1 MILNRLAIA
10 KGRLLRLSGLALALT
25 LLLLL
30 SPPAALAVGTGN
42 ANSPDANIIRLGED
56 VRVAPTDSVENVVAF
71 GGNII
76 VEGKVRS
83 NVIAFGGDIEVRD
96 GAVVGDGMTTE
107 DYAVM
112 SFGGTVT
119 EAAGAEVVGKTVD
132 LGSLDWAE
140 GTAAALGAPFRQGSA
155 TGWAIGL
162 AFWLLLAFL
171 ASRLAPRQVG
181 AVAGHLERRPLSS
194 LGWGALGALII
205 FPLITLLLVV
215 TVVGIFAAV
224 PLALLIMPVLFL
236 AGYLA
241 AASILGQ
248 RLLRAVG
255 STEPALIAATLTGVV
270 VFELLTLVPVLGAL
284 LLGLV
289 WLAGFGATVAA
300 LRDWRRNRSEGRMAS
315 PAPTTNSGQGKVSV
329 AP

>member
-1 MILNRLAIA
+1 MILNRPAIA
-10 KGRLLRLSGLALALT
+10 KGHLLRLSGLALVLT

-42 ANSPDANIIRLGED
+42 PDSLDANIIRLGED

-96 GAVVGDGMTTE
+96 GAVVGDGMTAE
-107 DYAVM
+107 DFAVM
-112 SFGGTVT
+112 SFGGTVS
-119 EAAGAEVVGKTVD
+119 EAPGANVVGKTVD
-132 LGSLDWAE
+132 LGSLDWVE
-140 GTAAALGAPFRQGSA
+140 GAGEALGAPFRGGSA

-162 AFWLLLAFL
+162 AFWLLVAFL
-171 ASRLAPRQVG
+171 AARLAPRQVE
-181 AVAGHLERRPLSS
+181 AVSKQLNRRPLPS
-194 LGWGALGALII
+194 LGWGALEALII
-205 FPLITLLLVV
+205 FPLITLLLVI

-224 PLALLIMPVLFL
+224 PLALFIMPILFL
-236 AGYLA
+236 GGYLA
-241 AASILGQ
+241 AASIAGK
-248 RLLRAVG
+248 RLLRAAG
-255 STEPALIAATLTGVV
+255 SAEPGLIATTMVGVV
-270 VFELLTLVPVLGAL
+270 VFEMLALVPILGAL

-300 LRDWRRNRSEGRMAS
+300 LRDWRKNRSEGHMVS
-315 PAPTTNSGQGKVSV
+315 PAPTTTSGQGKVSV
-329 AP
+329 SS